1 MNLNRLEFE
10 QARMMHLHFKTQL
23 QAILNGAKIESAPL
37 ISEHACAL
45 GKWMHDHALPHY
57 SHIPEMQQLDHVH
70 TEIHRCAGK
79 LIGLYDAGNIDA
91 ARNGL
96 TEMDDIAAQLA
107 GLLSGIEKQIL
118 SANNNGD
125 LVVDN
130 LEQHFEALQS
140 LRKSVE
146 DSDEYIRI
154 QAQMGAI
161 NGESRFRESLEQ
173 APIGIAIFRGRE
185 MVFEMANA
193 MYLEL
198 ITRPVETVV
207 GRSLYDVLPE
217 VKESVKPLLDNV
229 WDTVTPHY
237 GNEFPVTLVR
247 HGVPEVVYF
256 NFVYQPLK
264 NNNGEIDGVMVAA
277 TDVTAAVK
285 ARHSII
291 ESENQFRN
299 LVMQSPIAMA
309 IFKGRNMVIDMAN
322 TTMLKTM
329 WRRSA
334 GDVMGRTLLE
344 VFPELEGQKFPSLL
358 EQVFDSGLPHKEK
371 GAVAHVDGPDG
382 MKTFYLDFDYSPLFD
397 LEKNVY
403 GIMATV
409 YDLTERREQEMALR
423 LSEEKFRVLGE
434 TLPQMIWTTD
444 AQGNLNYA
452 SKRYFEFT
460 GMTLEELSGTGWIS
474 VIHPEDLVKNLPIW
488 KDAVVRNVEY
498 QLEHRMKKS
507 DGTYRWHMT
516 RTVPQKDAAGNVK
529 MWVGSTTDIHEGKM
543 FIDKLEAEVQ
553 ERTKELQRSNDEL
566 RNSNEEL
573 AQFAYVASHDL
584 QEPLR
589 KIQTFTS
596 RLLETEYHNISEK
609 GRDYFTRMQAAAQRM
624 RQLIEDL
631 LSFSRTSNNGDQL
644 FEYVDLT
651 QVLLRVKEQLGDLI
665 DKKRAVVEYD
675 PLPVLSAIPYQ
686 IEQLFTNLLN
696 NALKFSRKDV
706 PPLIKVKMEDN
717 TYTLVGG
724 IPYHKITIS
733 DNGIGF
739 EPQFSERIFQVFQR
753 LHVRDQFEGTGIGL
767 AICKKIMDNH
777 KGMITAEGKP
787 DEGAVFTLLF
797 PIA

>member
-23 QAILNGAKIESAPL
+23 RAILNGAKIDSARL
-37 ISEHACAL
+37 LSEQECAL
-45 GKWMHDHALPHY
+45 GKWMQDHALQQY
-57 SHIPEMQQLDHVH
+57 SHIPEIAQLDHVH

-79 LIGLYDAGNIDA
+79 LIGLYDAGSVDA
-91 ARNGL
+91 AREGL
-96 TEMDDIAAQLA
+96 TEMDAIAAQLV
-107 GLLSGIEKQIL
+107 GLLSGIEAKIL
-118 SANNNGD
+118 SANNNDD

-130 LEQHFEALQS
+130 LEQHFEELQS

-146 DSDEYIRI
+146 DLDEHIRS
-154 QAQMGAI
+154 AAHNDAI
-161 NGESRFRESLEQ
+161 NSESRFRESVEQ
-173 APIGIAIFRGRE
+173 APIGIAIFRGRD

-198 ITRPVETVV
+198 ITRPVEDVL

-217 VKESVKPLLDNV
+217 VKASVKPLLDKV

-237 GNEFPVTLVR
+237 GNEFPVTLFR
-247 HGVPEVVYF
+247 YGMPEKVYF

-277 TDVTAAVK
+277 TDVTAAVE
-285 ARHSII
+285 ARHSLV

-309 IFKGRNMVIDMAN
+309 FFKGRDMVIDMAN
-322 TTMLKTM
+322 NTMLKTM

-334 GDVMGRTLLE
+334 EDVMGRTLLG
-344 VFPELEGQKFPSLL
+344 VFPELKGQKFPELL
-358 EQVFDSGLPHKEK
+358 EQVFNTGIPHKEK
-371 GAVAHVDGPDG
+371 EAVAHVDGPDG
-382 MKTFYLDFDYSPLFD
+382 MRTFYLDFEYSPLFD

-409 YDLTERREQEMALR
+409 YDVTERKEQEMALR

-460 GMTLEELSGTGWIS
+460 GMTLEELNGTGWIS

-488 KDAVVRNVEY
+488 KDAVTRSVEY
-498 QLEHRMKKS
+498 QLEHRMKKA
-507 DGTYRWHMT
+507 DGTYRWHLT
-516 RTVPQKDAAGNVK
+516 RTVPQKDAAGNVE

-553 ERTKELQRSNDEL
+553 ARTEELQRSNDDL

-596 RLLETEYHNISEK
+596 RLLETEYNNISEK
-609 GRDYFTRMQAAAQRM
+609 GKDYFTRMQAAAQRM

-651 QVLLRVKEQLGDLI
+651 QVLLRVKEQLGDQI
-665 DKKRAVVEYD
+665 DRKGAVVEYD

-696 NALKFSRKDV
+696 NALKFSRKEV
-706 PPLIKVKMEDN
+706 QPLIKVKMEDN

-724 IPYHKITIS
+724 VPYHKVTIS

-753 LHVRDQFEGTGIGL
+753 LHVRNQFEGTGIGL

-777 KGMITAEGKP
+777 KGMISAEGKP
-787 DEGAVFTLLF
+787 GEGAVFTLLF
-797 PIA
+797 PIT

>member
-23 QAILNGAKIESAPL
+23 QAILSGAKIESAPL

-45 GKWMHDHALPHY
+45 GKWMHDHGLPQY

-130 LEQHFEALQS
+130 LEQHFEPLQS

-154 QAQMGAI
+154 QAQMEAI

-334 GDVMGRTLLE
+334 EDVMGRTLLE

-488 KDAVVRNVEY
+488 KDAVARNVEY

-651 QVLLRVKEQLGDLI
+651 QVLLRVKEQLGDQI